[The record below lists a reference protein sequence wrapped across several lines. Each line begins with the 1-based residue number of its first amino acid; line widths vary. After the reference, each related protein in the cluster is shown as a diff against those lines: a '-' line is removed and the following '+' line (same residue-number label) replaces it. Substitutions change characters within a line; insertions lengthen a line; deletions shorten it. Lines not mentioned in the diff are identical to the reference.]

1 MTAPATIL
9 YGDFSCPWS
18 YLSYRRLALLRT
30 AGEEFELRA
39 VQHDPARPGRPD
51 LRSKAFEHLHQEMGR
66 VVAQLLPGEELPYE
80 LRGFVPHTKAAVSGY
95 AEAYGAGV
103 PDVAAPLLFE
113 AFWRNGLDV
122 DDPRC
127 VRTLL
132 VDAIRGGGSP
142 SDPLRRWGHA
152 VDVTGGPMT
161 TLAWR
166 VVRAWRHQWQ
176 SLDKEVVPVLLL
188 PDGTLRYGV
197 DAVECLGRRVA
208 ASGIDPATQLS
219 WPDPRPPAPVDG
231 HGRAQLLYPPLGAA

>member
-1 MTAPATIL
+1 VRAPRTRHTV
-9 YGDFSCPWS
+9 SHQ
-18 YLSYRRLALLRT
+18 RLDGRHPTVAEG

-219 WPDPRPPAPVDG
+219 WPDPRPPAPVDAY
-231 HGRAQLLYPPLGAA
+231 GRAQLLYPPLGAA